1 MKAIAGSI
9 LVGFS
14 LLSQV
19 VSELIQISQVA
30 RVSVGTQVIIWI
42 MLILGVA
49 LVIWGLLET
58 AKKPS
63 S

>member
-9 LVGFS
+9 LVGFC

-19 VSELIQISQVA
+19 VSEWASNVTRI
-30 RVSVGTQVIIWI
+30 SVGTQVIIWI
-42 MLILGVA
+42 LLILGLA
-49 LVIWGLLET
+49 MVIWGLLET